1 MSRNNYLGKEFN
13 TKGKLFEP
21 NKKYNTNL
29 EIINQ
34 NGINKTYE
42 NNKFNVS
49 NKSKVKLIDK
59 KNNEKGKNMKIIDE
73 QNIQYKNQ
81 NSKVEKEENQD
92 NGDNLLNEENTKIY
106 QNKIKELENTIDKM
120 NLDFSKEIEKHKN
133 EIIEKKKKLSSQTD
147 NMI

>member
-49 NKSKVKLIDK
+49 NKSKVKLVDK
-59 KNNEKGKNMKIIDE
+59 KILKKEKILK
-73 QNIQYKNQ
+73 
-81 NSKVEKEENQD
+81 
-92 NGDNLLNEENTKIY
+92 
-106 QNKIKELENTIDKM
+106 
-120 NLDFSKEIEKHKN
+120 
-133 EIIEKKKKLSSQTD
+133 
-147 NMI
+147 

>member
-13 TKGKLFEP
+13 TKGKLFEQ

-59 KNNEKGKNMKIIDE
+59 KNNEKGKKCKKE
-73 QNIQYKNQ
+73 
-81 NSKVEKEENQD
+81 KV
-92 NGDNLLNEENTKIY
+92 
-106 QNKIKELENTIDKM
+106 KIKE
-120 NLDFSKEIEKHKN
+120 
-133 EIIEKKKKLSSQTD
+133 
-147 NMI
+147 